1 MMMKIILVSLVLL
14 FNSAVLS
21 AQKTVFFLHNAFLE
35 SYTLDDAHPEYGK
48 CEYKQ
53 ILAAFTKANFRV
65 ISEIRPK
72 NTNPKEYST
81 KIIRQIDSLIALGT
95 KPSDITVVGTS
106 RGGYIAQYVSTA
118 MKNKDINYVLI
129 GCCSDD
135 DIAGMPAISLTGN
148 ILSIYEQSDTMGQS
162 CQKLKDR
169 SKGVQHFK
177 EIELTT
183 GLKHGFLYKALDGWL
198 APSIRWAKRK
208 YK

>member
-1 MMMKIILVSLVLL
+1 MMKNVLL
-14 FNSAVLS
+14 AFILLLSTTTLS
-21 AQKTVFFLHNAFLE
+21 AQKTIIFLHNAFLE
-35 SYTLDDAHPEYGK
+35 NYTLDDVHPDYGK

-53 ILAAFTKANFRV
+53 ILAAFTKAKFRV

-72 NTNPKEYST
+72 NTNPIEYS
-81 KIIRQIDSLIALGT
+81 KKVIHQIDSLIARGT

-106 RGGYIAQYVSTA
+106 RGGYIAQYVSSGL
-118 MKNKDINYVLI
+118 KNKDVNYVLI

-135 DIAGMPAISLTGN
+135 DIAGMPEISLTGN
-148 ILSIYEQSDTMGQS
+148 ILSIYEHSDTMGQS

-183 GLKHGFLYKALDGWL
+183 GLKHGFLYKALDAWIQ
-198 APSIRWAKRK
+198 PCIQWAERK

>member
-1 MMMKIILVSLVLL
+1 MMKNVLL
-14 FNSAVLS
+14 AFILLLSTNTLS
-21 AQKTVFFLHNAFLE
+21 AQKTIIFLHNAFLE
-35 SYTLDDAHPEYGK
+35 NYTLDDVHPDYGK

-72 NTNPKEYST
+72 NTHVIEYS
-81 KIIRQIDSLIALGT
+81 KKVIHQIDSLIALGT

-106 RGGYIAQYVSTA
+106 RGGYIAQYVSSGL
-118 MKNKDINYVLI
+118 KNKDVNYVLI

-135 DIAGMPAISLTGN
+135 DIEEMPEISLTGN

-183 GLKHGFLYKALDGWL
+183 GLKHGFLYKALDAWIQ
-198 APSIRWAKRK
+198 PCIQWAQQDFK
-208 YK
+208 

>member
-1 MMMKIILVSLVLL
+1 MMKIILATVILLVSTT
-14 FNSAVLS
+14 VLS
-21 AQKTVFFLHNAFLE
+21 AQKTVIFLHNAFLE
-35 SYTLDDAHPEYGK
+35 NYTLDEAHPDYGK
-48 CEYKQ
+48 CEYTQ
-53 ILAAFTKANFRV
+53 ILAAFTKAKFRV

-72 NTNPKEYST
+72 NTKPKDYST
-81 KIIRQIDSLIALGT
+81 KVIHQIDSLIARGT

-106 RGGYIAQYVSTA
+106 RGGYIAQYVSSGL
-118 MKNKDINYVLI
+118 KNKDVNYVLI

-135 DIAGMPAISLTGN
+135 DIADMPEISLTGN
-148 ILSIYEQSDTMGQS
+148 ILSIYEKSDVIGQS

-183 GLKHGFLYKALDGWL
+183 GLKHGFLYKALDVWIQ
-198 APSIRWAKRK
+198 PCIQWAERK

>member
-1 MMMKIILVSLVLL
+1 MMKNLLLAFILLL
-14 FNSAVLS
+14 STNTLS
-21 AQKTVFFLHNAFLE
+21 AQKTIIFLHNAFLE
-35 SYTLDDAHPEYGK
+35 NYTLDDVHPDYGK

-72 NTNPKEYST
+72 NTKPIEYS
-81 KIIRQIDSLIALGT
+81 KKVIHQIDSLIALGT

-183 GLKHGFLYKALDGWL
+183 GLKHGFLYKALDAWIQ
-198 APSIRWAKRK
+198 PCIQWAQQDFK
-208 YK
+208 

>member
-1 MMMKIILVSLVLL
+1 MMKNLLLAFILLL
-14 FNSAVLS
+14 STTTLS
-21 AQKTVFFLHNAFLE
+21 AQKTIIFLHNAFLE
-35 SYTLDDAHPEYGK
+35 NYTLDDVHPDYGK

-72 NTNPKEYST
+72 NTKPIEYS
-81 KIIRQIDSLIALGT
+81 KKVIHQIDSLIALGT

-183 GLKHGFLYKALDGWL
+183 GLKHGFLYKALDAWIQ
-198 APSIRWAKRK
+198 PCIQWAQQDFK
-208 YK
+208 